1 MTKKCNDIFVVY
13 IFAKYGYKTRYNS
26 GRDVKSSLFL
36 CFYRPLTMPSAG
48 FFYARKEMFMIKTAE
63 AVSLGHPDKTADYIS
78 SYILDRM
85 IEQDTNVRYAVEVM
99 IKDNTVVLGGEI
111 SGDVNLTNV
120 KDYVVAALG
129 EIGYDE
135 TYRLRWGDNAVNPA
149 KIQVIN
155 LIGRQS
161 FDISQGLEQN
171 GWGDQGVFV
180 GYACKGVGNI
190 SREQY
195 LAKKLCDALYEYA
208 LQNIYLG
215 IDIKTQITLN
225 ELGGIET
232 AVVAIPMRKEM
243 NLTTFIIMALGEEPE
258 NIIVNGTGIYQKH
271 SSIADCGVTGRKL
284 ACDFYE
290 TSCPIGGGSP
300 WTKDASKADVTL
312 NLYARKLALE
322 NLQDNDECFV
332 YLSSCI
338 GQSELMSAEVKTVK
352 KCVETIK
359 SLSIT
364 AKPSEI
370 ITELGLNKPIF
381 AELCK
386 NWVF

>member
-1 MTKKCNDIFVVY
+1 MFLSSADYAV
-13 IFAKYGYKTRYNS
+13 S
-26 GRDVKSSLFL
+26 GL
-36 CFYRPLTMPSAG
+36 
-48 FFYARKEMFMIKTAE
+48 FYARKEMFMIKTAE
-63 AVSLGHPDKTADYIS
+63 AVSLGHSDKTADYIS

-208 LQNIYLG
+208 LQNINLG

-225 ELGGIET
+225 ELGGVET
-232 AVVAIPMRKEM
+232 AVVAIPMLKDVD
-243 NLTTFIIMALGEEPE
+243 LTTFIIMSLGEEPE
-258 NIIVNGTGIYQKH
+258 NIIVNGTGKYTRH

-284 ACDFYE
+284 ACDFY
-290 TSCPIGGGSP
+290 SASAPIGGGCP
-300 WTKDASKADVTL
+300 WGKDASKADVTL
-312 NLYARKLALE
+312 NLYARRLALE
-322 NLQDNDECFV
+322 YLKDNDECFI

-338 GQSELMSAEVKTVK
+338 GQAQLQSATVKTIKDGVATTTTIEFNK
-352 KCVETIK
+352 KPFELVE
-359 SLSIT
+359 
-364 AKPSEI
+364 
-370 ITELGLNKPIF
+370 ELDLINPIF
-381 AELCK
+381 AKLCR
-386 NWVF
+386 NGII